1 VAQAAEH
8 VLASDSSGRQL
19 CSPHTTNAAPVTYYV
34 VVKHLPGKC
43 EALCSIPS
51 STKPK
56 KKKKRQ
62 KRKMGINL
70 LGN

>member
-1 VAQAAEH
+1 
-8 VLASDSSGRQL
+8 LS
-19 CSPHTTNAAPVTYYV
+19 
-34 VVKHLPGKC
+34 
-43 EALCSIPS
+43 SIPS

-70 LGN
+70 LGNWLGT